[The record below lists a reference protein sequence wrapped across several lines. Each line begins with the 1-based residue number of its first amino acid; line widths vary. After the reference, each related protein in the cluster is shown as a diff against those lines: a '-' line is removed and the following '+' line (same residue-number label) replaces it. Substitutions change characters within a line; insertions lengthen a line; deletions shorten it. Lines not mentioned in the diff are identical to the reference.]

1 MSMRLP
7 KYTHN
12 HPLQFL
18 VYLEWILLIVIC
30 VSEIQVFR
38 VYQLPRVVWLNYLGI
53 GIFTLLGWFAPT
65 RLWHRFLYTTLEFVL
80 ILIISLSGG
89 IRFFAILFIVL
100 IIRSCFIFSQRTCLT
115 ITGISLVLVCA
126 IQMYRFQFLTGTPLL
141 RNPDQMKLFWLG
153 SVFLIGLILVFLQ
166 LLMYT
171 VLSERQSR
179 EQLTLAHA
187 KLREYALK
195 IENLATVQERNRIAR
210 EIHDSLGHSLTA
222 FNLHLEA
229 ALRLLESDP
238 EEARELL
245 VEAKL
250 LGSNALRDVRQS
262 VATLRADLLKGRS
275 LDVALTELI
284 QNFQRT
290 TNITPNFTYQ
300 VDFPLSSPLKIAV
313 YRLVQ
318 EALTNICKYAA
329 ATEVNISI
337 QADKILEVIIQDNGK
352 GFDVQQTTSGF
363 GLQGMHERTLALNG
377 KFTLIT
383 APLSGCR
390 IEAIFPLNFPSVL

>member
-1 MSMRLP
+1 MPLP
-7 KYTHN
+7 KYTRN

-18 VYLEWILLIVIC
+18 VYLEWILLIVLL
-30 VSEIQVFR
+30 VSEIQPIG
-38 VYQLPRVVWLNYLGI
+38 VYQLPRVVWLNFLGI
-53 GIFTLLGWFAPT
+53 VIFTLLGWFAPT
-65 RLWHRFLYTTLEFVL
+65 RLWQRFLYTTLEFIL
-80 ILIISLSGG
+80 ILLISLSGG
-89 IRFFAILFIVL
+89 IRLIAILFIVL
-100 IIRSCFIFSQRTCLT
+100 IIRSCFIFSPRTCLT
-115 ITGISLVLVCA
+115 ITGISLFLVCA
-126 IQMYRFQFLTGTPLL
+126 IQVYRFQFLTGIPLM

-153 SVFLIGLILVFLQ
+153 SIVLIGLILVFLQ
-166 LLMYT
+166 LLMYA

-179 EQLTLAHA
+179 EQLAQAHA
-187 KLREYALK
+187 KLREYALE

-262 VATLRADLLKGRS
+262 VATLRSDLLKDRS
-275 LDVALTELI
+275 LDVALTELM
-284 QNFQRT
+284 QNFHRT

-300 VDFPLSSPLKIAV
+300 VNFSLSTPIKIAV
-313 YRLVQ
+313 YRIVQ

-329 ATEVNISI
+329 ASEVNISI
-337 QADKILEVIIQDNGK
+337 QADKMLKVIIQDNGK
-352 GFDVQQTTSGF
+352 GFDTEKTTSGF
-363 GLQGMHERTLALNG
+363 GLQGMRERTLALNG
-377 KFTLIT
+377 NFTLTT
-383 APLSGCR
+383 APLAGCR
-390 IEAIFPLNFPSVL
+390 IEAIFPLNFSSAL